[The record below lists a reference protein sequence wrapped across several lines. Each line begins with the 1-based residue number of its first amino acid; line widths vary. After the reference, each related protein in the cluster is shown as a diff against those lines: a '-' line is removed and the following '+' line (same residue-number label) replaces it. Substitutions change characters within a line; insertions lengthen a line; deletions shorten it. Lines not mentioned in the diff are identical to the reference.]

1 MKLAYPVAAAVLMSA
16 AAPITAQSTA
26 APQGV
31 PVTTGPAGAAEPEP
45 APGDRIV
52 CRRQAVTGSL
62 VKRERVCHSVDEW
75 RRLSERHND
84 TARDMVDQN
93 RTRPAG
99 GS

>member
-1 MKLAYPVAAAVLMSA
+1 MKLMYPLAAAALA
-16 AAPITAQSTA
+16 TAFTPLTAQTVPPPP
-26 APQGV
+26 APSV
-31 PVTTGPAGAAEPEP
+31 AEPAA

-52 CRRQAVTGSL
+52 CRRQPVTGSL
-62 VKRERVCHSVDEW
+62 VKRERVCHTVDEW
-75 RRLSERHND
+75 QRLAERHND